1 MSSSL
6 KAITPFPTKFAI
18 TLSREKRTFS
28 ICEKLNATLSSLAL
42 SWSWDAQQSS
52 GIGETGDNTWSRAA
66 RRKQQ
71 KERQQGNGGM
81 EVDLRGKAERIAL
94 AFRVTVREEL
104 PATEVTIRWLRG
116 ADTLIWES
124 FCGWLRKTLTGGR
137 RPVYRFAGTQ
147 LYPNS
152 SGRSPTKNRILSKKI
167 SYLTPY
173 QNPRTSVSELGEA
186 CYSISE
192 RRSDVPKSVANL
204 RYQA

>member
-124 FCGWLRKTLTGGR
+124 FCGWLRKTLTGVEDLCTDLLARNSTQTHREGLQLRTGYSAR
-137 RPVYRFAGTQ
+137 RF
-147 LYPNS
+147 
-152 SGRSPTKNRILSKKI
+152 RILRHTKTREQAFLS
-167 SYLTPY
+167 
-173 QNPRTSVSELGEA
+173 LGKHA
-186 CYSISE
+186 IPSPSAGLMCPSQ
-192 RRSDVPKSVANL
+192 L
-204 RYQA
+204 QT